1 MLADRRTGAA
11 HFAFQHIER
20 RRIGHVARPEEIGQ
34 IARTRRREFRASTLV
49 RDRDREIVVIARNF
63 RSVQLFVHSEKLKH
77 LQTDQLLAVPCAGK
91 RCIRKQ
97 SLDRDGYTRGLS
109 GDEASALLIHAELQ
123 RRGIGKVRIGP
134 RKQRQRRRVAVFR
147 NDERGGFILHQEVL
161 AQLGR
166 RARKDL
172 ERQFEILRRLEVLVA
187 HGQRNIQRLLQF
199 CRRRREAVN
208 INARLDQIYR
218 RGSNPSNHISRT
230 GCKGECQ
237 GLGLL
242 VSLFG
247 RYGDG
252 RFGLAGFEQETL
264 RGKLV
269 IGRCGRTADRESD
282 VQIRRR
288 SLRRHQLDL
297 DRFVVQRI
305 GRCSKLHIGSRARSG
320 FVVTAARSQRQ
331 RCQERHGQIEILFH
345 NPSLFSET

>member
-1 MLADRRTGAA
+1 MPRAGKS
-11 HFAFQHIER
+11 
-20 RRIGHVARPEEIGQ
+20 RIGEQP
-34 IARTRRREFRASTLV
+34 
-49 RDRDREIVVIARNF
+49 
-63 RSVQLFVHSEKLKH
+63 
-77 LQTDQLLAVPCAGK
+77 
-91 RCIRKQ
+91 
-97 SLDRDGYTRGLS
+97 LDRDGYARGFS

-123 RRGIGKVRIGP
+123 RRGIGKVSIGT
-134 RKQRQRRRVAVFR
+134 REQRQRRRVAVFR
-147 NDERGGFILHQEVL
+147 NDERGGFVLHQEVL

-218 RGSNPSNHISRT
+218 RGSDPPDHISLT
-230 GCKGECQ
+230 GSKVERQ

-242 VSLFG
+242 VSLLG

-252 RFGLAGFEQETL
+252 RLGLAGFEQEAL

-269 IGRCGRTADRESD
+269 IGRRGRTADRESD
-282 VQIRRR
+282 IQIRRR
-288 SLRRHQLDL
+288 SLRRHHLDL

-305 GRCSKLHIGSRARSG
+305 GRC
-320 FVVTAARSQRQ
+320 
-331 RCQERHGQIEILFH
+331 
-345 NPSLFSET
+345 